1 MTRTAILV
9 SGTGRSLKNLLDLE
23 QAGALPTET
32 ALVISSRPDVKALDH
47 ARARDIPSAVCKADA
62 LTDTLDAAEI
72 DLVVMAGYLKRW
84 PIPHA
89 YVGKTINIHPALL
102 PLFGGKG
109 MYGHHVHEAVIASGM
124 RVSGCTVHFVTP
136 DYDDGPVIGQRT
148 VPVLWDDDAETLAA
162 RVFEQECALL
172 PECVAMVARGE
183 VKLVGGRA
191 LRG

>member
-9 SGTGRSLKNLLDLE
+9 SGTGRSLQNLLELE
-23 QAGALPTET
+23 RAGSLPTET
-32 ALVISSRPDVKALDH
+32 VLVVSSKAGVRALEH
-47 ARARDIPSAVCKADA
+47 ASAFDIASQVCEADA
-62 LTDTLDAAEI
+62 LTDALDAARV

-84 PIPHA
+84 PIPDA

-124 RVSGCTVHFVTP
+124 RVSGCTVHFVTAE
-136 DYDDGPVIGQRT
+136 YDAGPIIGQQT
-148 VPVLWDDDAETLAA
+148 VPVLWDDDPDTLAA

-172 PECVAMVARGE
+172 PQCVGMVARRE
-183 VKLVGGRA
+183 VALVEGRA
-191 LRG
+191 VRR